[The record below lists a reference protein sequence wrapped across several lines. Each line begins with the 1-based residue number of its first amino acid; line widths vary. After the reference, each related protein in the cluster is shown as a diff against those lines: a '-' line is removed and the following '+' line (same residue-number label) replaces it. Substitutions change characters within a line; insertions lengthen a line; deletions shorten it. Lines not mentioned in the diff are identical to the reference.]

1 MTFDLKHEQLNRL
14 DKASLIELIL
24 LVQGHA
30 LEQQGVIARLQ
41 EHALE
46 QQGQITA
53 LQQQGSEQQELI
65 QELRDQLAKDSHNS
79 SKPPSSDGLKKPRP
93 KSLRA
98 KGQRPLGGQPG
109 HKGGTL
115 KMVPEPD
122 HEVVHEATHCPHCQ
136 TDLQEVAA
144 IEHERRQVFDLP
156 PVQIEVTEHQAE
168 IKQCPNCHQEAKG
181 SFPPEVSQ
189 PTQYGPR
196 ILAQASYL
204 NNYHF
209 IPLERTEEA
218 LSDLYGQSPTQS
230 VILAASQRL
239 AAGTQDCL
247 ARIQEQL
254 RVAPVA
260 HFDESGLR
268 VVSKNHWL
276 HVASTSTLTHFHVH
290 QRRGQEGIAA
300 GGILPEFQG
309 QAMHDHWASYHTF
322 TQCQHRFCNAHHLRE
337 LIYVQEQY
345 EQSWAAEMIQL
356 LCDIYQEVEATPP
369 PAMSLPADRL
379 DYYGAEYDRIVSD
392 GLAANLPPPEPPPK
406 KRGRPKQTKPKN
418 LLDRLQTHKTGVLA
432 FMSDFR
438 VPFDNNLAERDVRMI
453 KVKQKVSGGFRTQ
466 QGADT
471 FAAIRSYIS
480 TARKQGHN
488 VMDAIYGAF
497 DGHPFMPNEPV
508 A

>member
-1 MTFDLKHEQLNRL
+1 MEMAFDLDREQLNRL

-24 LVQGHA
+24 LLQGHM
-30 LEQQGVIARLQ
+30 V
-41 EHALE
+41 E
-46 QQGQITA
+46 QQGQIAA
-53 LQQQGSEQQELI
+53 LQQQASEQQELI
-65 QELRDQLAKDSHNS
+65 QELQNQLAKDSHNS
-79 SKPPSSDGLKKPRP
+79 SKPPSSDGLKKPSP
-93 KSLRA
+93 KSLRR

-115 KMVPEPD
+115 QMVSEPE
-122 HEVVHEATHCPHCQ
+122 HEVVHEATLCPHCQ
-136 TDLQEVAA
+136 TELQEMAA
-144 IEHERRQVFDLP
+144 KAHERRQVFDLP

-168 IKQCPNCHQEAKG
+168 IKECPNCHQEVRG

-218 LSDLYGQSPTQS
+218 LSDLYGQSPSQS

-239 AAGTQDCL
+239 ASGTQSCL
-247 ARIQEQL
+247 EHIQEQL
-254 RVAPVA
+254 KAASVA

-268 VVSKNHWL
+268 VAGKNHWL
-276 HVASTSTLTHFHVH
+276 HVAGTSTLTHFHVH
-290 QRRGQEGIAA
+290 QRRGQEGMAA
-300 GGILPEFQG
+300 GAILPDFQG
-309 QAMHDHWASYHTF
+309 QAMHDHWASYLTF

-337 LIYVQEQY
+337 LIYIQEQY

-356 LCDIYQEVEATPP
+356 LLDIYQEVEATPS
-369 PAMSLPADRL
+369 PATSLPADRL
-379 DYYGAEYDRIVSD
+379 DYYEAEYDRIVSN
-392 GLAANLPPPEPPPK
+392 GLAANPPPEVPPPK
-406 KRGRPKQTKPKN
+406 RRGRTKQTKPKN
-418 LLDRLQTHKTGVLA
+418 LLDRLRTHKTGVLA

-453 KVKQKVSGGFRTQ
+453 KVKQKVSGGFRTR

-488 VMDAIYGAF
+488 VMDVIYGAF
-497 DGHPFMPNEPV
+497 VGRPFMPADPS
-508 A
+508 AW